1 MSEKSLF
8 DVLWLVGCA
17 ALVFNMQLGFLCLES
32 GLIRSKNAINVAMKN
47 VTDFALA
54 VVLYWLFGFG
64 VMFGLS
70 HGGWAGT
77 THFLPPVGQQEAWLS
92 AFFLFQAMF
101 CATAVTI
108 ISGAT
113 AERLRFAA
121 YVVVGALVAGLIYP
135 VFGHWAWAGALNA
148 SPGWLAGQGFVDFA
162 GATVV
167 HSVGGWVALAILL
180 LIGPRV
186 GRFEHSDQHGHAI
199 PGSNLPLAM
208 LGALLLFFGWFGFN
222 GGSTLAANESVPGIV
237 VNTLLGGIAGVLSV
251 LLVSWGLRGN
261 PDVVQPMNGL
271 LAGLVAVT
279 ASAHAISALDAL
291 VVGAVGGVI
300 MLLADGMLLRL
311 RIDDAVAAVPVHL
324 AAGVW
329 GTLAVALFGDP
340 ERLGTGLSFGQQLLV
355 QLQGIVVCGL
365 WSFGV
370 AWVVMKVIDRW
381 WPLRVEPEAERLGLN
396 ISEHG
401 ARTELIELLEAME
414 GDVQAGGFK
423 GEVPVEPFTEVGQ
436 IASQYN
442 RVIRALGAAV
452 EKTQTIVR
460 EIRDGIVTFD
470 GQGLL
475 TSYNPGSQRLFA
487 LPSEPTPVHVSRLL
501 ESGHWDPGAML
512 PLPGGEVRR
521 EVVCRRWDG
530 SRFLAELTV
539 SRDAGE
545 ARVLYTGM
553 VRDITE
559 RKRVEEQLHRE
570 KTLAQVTLASIGDGV
585 ITTDRTGRVAYMNPV
600 AQQLTGLAVDEAMGR
615 PVSDVFRLVNEGTG
629 EPLPD
634 PVRAVLSK
642 PWRKPPDTD
651 TRHRALRRSDGRLVP
666 VQESAAP
673 IRDED
678 GALMGVVLTFIDI
691 SVTRELARELQ
702 HQAAHDALTGLINR
716 AEFER
721 RLLQTQQDADERGG
735 AHVLCYLDLDQ
746 FKVVND
752 TCGHVAGDEL
762 LRQLAV
768 LFRSRVRDTDVLAR
782 LGGDEFGIILMN
794 CTIHEA
800 QGMADSVRELVEDF
814 RFSWEDRTF
823 AVGVSIGLVPI
834 DGHGYGI
841 SELLRASDAA
851 CYAAKE
857 SGRNRVHVYQTDDKA
872 LLERQGEMQWVNR
885 IRRALDEDR
894 LRLFVQPIQPLNA
907 GMERQQR
914 FEVLVRM
921 LDEQGR
927 IVPPGAFMPAAERY
941 NVASAIDRWV
951 VANTLAWIG
960 DHTRRSDGNPGHYSI
975 NLTADSLTDEDF
987 LDFVHERIKRE
998 KVPPQ
1003 SLCFEITETNAIA
1016 NLSRALVF
1024 MRSLKAIGCAFALDD
1039 FGSGVSSFGYLKNLP
1054 VDYVKVDGSFVRD
1067 ICEDS
1072 TARVMVAS
1080 INNIAQEM
1088 GLKTVAEF
1096 VENQAI
1102 VDELMALGVD
1112 YAQGYHL
1119 GKPGP
1124 LSEQLEVRMMPR

>member
-8 DVLWLVGCA
+8 DVLWLVVCA

-47 VTDFALA
+47 MTDFALA
-54 VVLYWLFGFG
+54 VMLYWLFGFG

-101 CATAVTI
+101 CATAVTV

-121 YVVVGALVAGLIYP
+121 YVMVGALVAGLIYP
-135 VFGHWAWAGALNA
+135 VFGHWAWAGVLGTGA
-148 SPGWLAGQGFVDFA
+148 GWLAGQGFVDFA

-167 HSVGGWVALAILL
+167 HSVGGWVALAVLL
-180 LIGPRV
+180 LIGPRI
-186 GRFEHSDQHGHAI
+186 GRFEGTGKYGHAI

-222 GGSTLAANESVPGIV
+222 GGSTLGADDTVPGIV
-237 VNTLLGGIAGVLSV
+237 VNTLLGGISGVLAV
-251 LLVSWGLRGN
+251 LLVSWALRGN
-261 PDVVQPMNGL
+261 TDVVLPMNGL

-279 ASAHAISALDAL
+279 ASAHVISALDAL
-291 VVGAVGGVI
+291 VIGAVGGVV
-300 MLLADGMLLRL
+300 MLLAGDLLLRL
-311 RIDDAVAAVPVHL
+311 RIDDAVAAIPVHL
-324 AAGVW
+324 AAGIW

-340 ERLGTGLSFGQQLLV
+340 GRLGTGLGFGEQLLV
-355 QLQGIVVCGL
+355 QVEGVVVCGL

-370 AWVVMKVIDRW
+370 AWVFLRLINRW
-381 WPLRVEPEAERLGLN
+381 WPLRVEAEAERLGLN

-401 ARTELIELLEAME
+401 TRTELIELLEAME

-452 EKTQTIVR
+452 EKTQSIVR

-487 LPSEPTPVHVSRLL
+487 LPSESAPVHFSRLL
-501 ESGHWDPGAML
+501 DPGHWDPAAML
-512 PLPGGEVRR
+512 PVPGGEVRR

-530 SRFLAELTV
+530 SHFLAELTV
-539 SRDAGE
+539 SRDAEE

-553 VRDITE
+553 IRDITE

-585 ITTDRTGRVAYMNPV
+585 ITTDRTGLVTYMNPV
-600 AQQLTGLAVDEAMGR
+600 AQQLTGLSVSEGVGH
-615 PVSDVFRLVNEGTG
+615 PVSDVFRLEDEASG
-629 EPLPD
+629 ERLPD
-634 PVRAVLSK
+634 PVRAVLRK
-642 PWRKPPDTD
+642 PWRQPSSAGA
-651 TRHRALRRSDGRLVP
+651 RHRALRRADGVLVP

-673 IRDED
+673 IRDEE
-678 GALMGVVLTFIDI
+678 GVLMGVVLTFIDI

-721 RLLQTQQDADERGG
+721 RLSNSLRDTDEHGSC
-735 AHVLCYLDLDQ
+735 HVLCYLDLDQ

-752 TCGHVAGDEL
+752 TCGHIAGDEL
-762 LRQLAV
+762 LRQLAA
-768 LFRSRVRDTDVLAR
+768 LFRVRVRDTDVLAR

-794 CTIHEA
+794 CGIQEA
-800 QGMADSVRELVEDF
+800 QAMADSVRELVENF

-834 DGHGYGI
+834 DGQGYGLT
-841 SELLRASDAA
+841 ELLRASDAA

-857 SGRNRVHVYQTDDKA
+857 SGRNRVHVFQTDDKA

-885 IRRALDEDR
+885 IRQALDDDR
-894 LRLFVQPIQPLNA
+894 LRLFVQPIQSLNSPP
-907 GMERQQR
+907 ESQKR

-941 NVASAIDRWV
+941 NVACAIDRWV

-960 DHTRRSDGNPGHYSI
+960 DHARRCGGNPGHYSI

-987 LDFVHERIKRE
+987 LGFVHERIKRE
-998 KVPPQ
+998 RVPPQ

-1016 NLSRALVF
+1016 NLSRALEF

-1067 ICEDS
+1067 ICVDS

-1102 VDELMALGVD
+1102 VDELRQLGVD
-1112 YAQGYHL
+1112 YAQGFHL
-1119 GKPGP
+1119 GKPRP
-1124 LSEQLEVRMMPR
+1124 LSEQVEVRMMPR